1 MAIPANSVRKFP
13 RWIWET
19 LLLLLLTGIGAGA
32 TYYFHPNIPP
42 FYLTQEVAPDGE
54 ISAEEARIEDAKS
67 NAIWIDARMRKA
79 YDKEHIPGALFL
91 SQNESDFQDRIV
103 PTMMAIQDGQEKL
116 VIVYCDA
123 KKCEASH
130 HVADFIRSSH
140 PDPDKVRV
148 LHGGWEAWKALKP

>member
-1 MAIPANSVRKFP
+1 MAIPAHSERKFP

-32 TYYFHPNIPP
+32 TYYFHPNLPP

-67 NAIWIDARMRKA
+67 NVIWIDARMRKA

-130 HVADFIRSSH
+130 HVAEFIRGSH

-148 LHGGWEAWKALKP
+148 LHGGWDAWKSLPP